1 MNITAKL
8 FIYIEFECSKMNQ
21 KNIRDMWKD
30 ADIYFSPKDSVY
42 YEFESDKKIEKHRE
56 NDYCNIRYEVLQE
69 EKSLADILVEFLQ
82 YHREQI
88 ESSFDICS
96 DLKKRIH
103 VCIYPE
109 QEQYTMAFSHELL
122 RLVLSLNLEIGT
134 TILHLG

>member
-21 KNIRDMWKD
+21 KKIEEIWKD
-30 ADIYFSPKDSVY
+30 ADSYFSPKDSVY
-42 YEFESDKKIEKHRE
+42 YEFESDKKIEKHRK
-56 NDYCNIRYEVLQE
+56 NDYCNLRYEVLQK
-69 EKSLADILVEFLQ
+69 EKSLTDILVEFLQ

-88 ESSFDICS
+88 ESSFDISS

-109 QEQYTMAFSHELL
+109 QAQYTMEFSQELL
-122 RLVLSLNLEIGT
+122 RLILSLNLEIGT